1 MGISFNQLAFLLY
14 VKKFG
19 NFNKTITLGRQNLD
33 PSKRLAKL
41 LLPSIS
47 KYKEYI
53 YADRLLEEY
62 FHSSIVDSV
71 DVSDYE
77 GATIIHDM
85 NKPLPNE
92 LKGQYDTVIDSGT
105 LEHVYNV
112 PQALENCSL
121 LCKPGG
127 QIIHMLPANNVCGHG
142 FWQMSPELFFSF
154 YSVKNGYK
162 DTEVYLAKS
171 LENKYF
177 YRVIEPKKGERV
189 EIRSSLPVNAFV
201 RTVLGEKG
209 FSHENVQQSDYTY
222 LWLHGKPITKNES
235 KMSIF
240 KNFLEDFPQIYYLAV
255 PINNLVTT
263 TFFKFTGTHM
273 LSKSNRQ
280 IVRIKMPHKVEV
292 MKN

>member
-85 NKPLPNE
+85 NKPLPNK

-127 QIIHMLPANNVCGHG
+127 QIIHMLPANNLCGHG
-142 FWQMSPELFFSF
+142 FWQMSPELFFSL

-177 YRVIEPKKGERV
+177 YRVIEPKNGERV
-189 EIRSSLPVNAFV
+189 EIRSSLPVNVFV

-209 FSHENVQQSDYTY
+209 F
-222 LWLHGKPITKNES
+222 
-235 KMSIF
+235 
-240 KNFLEDFPQIYYLAV
+240 
-255 PINNLVTT
+255 
-263 TFFKFTGTHM
+263 
-273 LSKSNRQ
+273 
-280 IVRIKMPHKVEV
+280 
-292 MKN
+292 